1 MKKFNPNEKSEKTR
15 IEYWAVTKDGSR
27 RQKLNNPAEASKA
40 IKTGKTT
47 FWFEYIE
54 GVRKIESW
62 EEECDVYAKEVTTL
76 SRWVKL

>member
-1 MKKFNPNEKSEKTR
+1 MKKFDPNEKSEKIR

-27 RQKLNNPAEASKA
+27 RQKLNNSEEAAKA

-47 FWFEYIE
+47 FWYEYIE

-62 EEECDVYAKEVTTL
+62 EEECDVYVKEVTTL
-76 SRWVKL
+76 SRWVKI